1 MYYPFICYWIQFS
14 NFCKY
19 FLHLCLWETLVCS
32 FLVMSLVCVHFASW
46 IYSNIFHKFGK
57 LSSGHRTGKGQF
69 SFQSQRTV
77 MPKNVQTSKDWTRKK
92 QKLWTSQLQTLKFK
106 LWSKI
111 SKKTK
116 AQGQTASQENSI
128 KHLEKSQC
136 LFFWNSSKKLQRKE
150 HFKLTLW
157 GHTHSDSKT
166 RQRQHKKENY
176 RPISLR
182 NIDAKTLNTI
192 LLLLLLLSRFSSVQ
206 LCATP

>member
-1 MYYPFICYWIQFS
+1 MTQYTHYWAYTEKTTIQKDTCTPIFTAALLTIARTWKQPT
-14 NFCKY
+14 CPTTD
-19 FLHLCLWETLVCS
+19 E
-32 FLVMSLVCVHFASW
+32 W
-46 IYSNIFHKFGK
+46 IKK
-57 LSSGHRTGKGQF
+57 LYIPRGKGQILW
-69 SFQSQRTV
+69 
-77 MPKNVQTSKDWTRKK
+77 NVQTSKDWTRKK